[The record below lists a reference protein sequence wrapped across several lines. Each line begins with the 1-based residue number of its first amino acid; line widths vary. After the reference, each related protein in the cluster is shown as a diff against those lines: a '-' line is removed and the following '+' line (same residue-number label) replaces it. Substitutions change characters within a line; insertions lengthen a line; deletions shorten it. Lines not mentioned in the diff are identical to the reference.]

1 MKYMRLTEEEKSRHP
16 SIHYTGSV
24 SGMKKWAIGESM
36 TYVFAA
42 EHIFIISVLFFGKE
56 KKEYEFEV
64 FRTRLQNLPGP

>member
-24 SGMKKWAIGESM
+24 SGMM

>member
-24 SGMKKWAIGESM
+24 SGM
-36 TYVFAA
+36 TA